1 MSGAMRDERGF
12 SLPELLV
19 SVMVFGIVLTA
30 ILQMVTVT
38 IGNQA
43 RISQHVSANQRGRP
57 VMTQLMNNLRSSCVT
72 SGVAPVQVG
81 SSATSISFLSKSGSS
96 VNPVPDKRIVT
107 LSGTTL
113 TETVYAPTG
122 GTAAAPTFSATPSS
136 NRVLMTNIAGAV
148 SVAGTTLPIFRY
160 YSLGYVNN
168 KLTTVPL
175 SVPLTTAGASTATV
189 VDVAFRVMPSRPDVR
204 STTEGISFSDSA
216 TLRLEAGSPDVS
228 RPNLPCA

>member
-1 MSGAMRDERGF
+1 MTDERGF

-19 SVMVFGIVLTA
+19 SVLVFGIVLTA

-57 VMTQLMNNLRSSCVT
+57 VMTQLMNDLRSGCVT
-72 SGVAPVQVG
+72 SGVAPVQAG
-81 SSATSISFLSKSGSS
+81 SSGTSITFWTKSGSS
-96 VNPVPDKRIVT
+96 VNPIPDKRIVT

-113 TETVYAPTG
+113 SETVYAATG
-122 GTAAAPTFSATPSS
+122 GTSAAPTFSATPTS
-136 NRVLMTNIAGAV
+136 NRVLMTNVANAV
-148 SVAGTTLPIFRY
+148 STVGNTLPVFRY
-160 YSLGYVNN
+160 YSLGYVSN

-175 SVPLTTAGASTATV
+175 SVPLTTTGASTATV
-189 VDVAFRVMPSRPDVR
+189 VDVAFRVLPSRPDVR
-204 STTEGISFSDSA
+204 STTEGISFADTA
-216 TLRLEAGSPDVS
+216 TLRLEAGSPDPS